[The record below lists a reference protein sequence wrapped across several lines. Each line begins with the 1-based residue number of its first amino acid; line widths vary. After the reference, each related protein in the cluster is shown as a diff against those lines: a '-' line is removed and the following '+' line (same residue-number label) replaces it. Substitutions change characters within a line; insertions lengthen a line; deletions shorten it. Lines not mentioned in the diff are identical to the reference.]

1 MNIKIFLFII
11 VSLLLV
17 VFLKQVNPS
26 ISKFLAFSICIIL
39 ALSSIEFLAPAIDF
53 VKTLSQKASFNNNY
67 LKIILKCTAI
77 CFLGNFISNLCKD
90 NGENTLS
97 FSTEFICR
105 CCVVVMSLPI
115 YSDLLNWMLRLWE
128 NY

>member
-1 MNIKIFLFII
+1 MNIKIFAFII
-11 VSLLLV
+11 VSLILV
-17 VFLKQVNPS
+17 IFLKPVNPS
-26 ISKFLAFSICIIL
+26 ISKLLVFSVCIIL
-39 ALSSIEFLAPAIDF
+39 ALSSIETLAYAINF
-53 VKTLSQKASFNNNY
+53 IKALSQKANFNNIY
-67 LKIILKCTAI
+67 LRIIIKCTAI
-77 CFLGNFISNLCKD
+77 CFLGNFVSNLCKD

-128 NY
+128 NC